1 MNRLGLKFG
10 RFHSPLKFFLNKAKK
25 NVTLYKLMSLMFKRK
40 NWGIP
45 MLKNKL
51 IMMVLGLSLLFAGC
65 GPVNN
70 QKGSQTSDKSN
81 LSSQSNQQGTSSKS
95 SSTNSGSNQT
105 TGTSP
110 NTTGEPSQSP
120 GTPADPSK
128 KTTSPVK
135 DNTTHPNNVN
145 MSMVTAVR
153 LADFNTGWVGGNG
166 WIAKTISGGKNWSVI
181 FQGKGTVQQLFALN
195 HLDVWA
201 TLNQGGNHSRLLKSS
216 DGGKHWI
223 LVGTTP
229 NNAFLHFTS
238 KTTALSGN
246 YFSQDGGKTWNLLT
260 TPKNIV
266 GDAYFHDLKNGWAV
280 TQTNLGFIVKRTTDG
295 GKSWD
300 NIMTKSYPS
309 GLENAIIRS
318 SGTNDAWVEL
328 IGGTGMTQT
337 SYSVFHIIDGGKL
350 LQTVIANSTAG
361 GGPAPGFNQD
371 YIKGP
376 NNKGSKP
383 GPLYVVN
390 TQTAFMGGSC
400 PACDYPNS
408 IGWTKD
414 AGKTWVNSN
423 VTLKGYGDA
432 YLAISDENHG
442 WWITT
447 ENEKP
452 SLMYTTSDGG
462 LHWKQI
468 HSFQ

>member
-1 MNRLGLKFG
+1 
-10 RFHSPLKFFLNKAKK
+10 
-25 NVTLYKLMSLMFKRK
+25 MSLMFKRK

-51 IMMVLGLSLLFAGC
+51 IMIVLGLSLVFAGC
-65 GPVNN
+65 GSVNN
-70 QKGSQTSDKSN
+70 QKASQTSNKSKVS
-81 LSSQSNQQGTSSKS
+81 SSQSNQQATSSNS
-95 SSTNSGSNQT
+95 SSSNSKFHSSSGYSTNAIGGS
-105 TGTSP
+105 
-110 NTTGEPSQSP
+110 SQSNITSAKP
-120 GTPADPSK
+120 TP
-128 KTTSPVK
+128 PVK
-135 DNTTHPNNVN
+135 DNTAHQNKVDTRL
-145 MSMVTAVR
+145 VTAVR
-153 LADFNTGWVGGNG
+153 LADFNTGWAGGNG

-181 FQGKGTVQQLFALN
+181 YQGKGTVQQIFALN
-195 HLDVWA
+195 HFDVWA
-201 TLNQGGNHSRLLKSS
+201 TLNQGGNQSRLIKSN
-216 DGGKHWI
+216 DGGKHWG

-238 KTTALSGN
+238 KTIALSGN
-246 YFSQDGGKTWNLLT
+246 YFSQDGGKTWHLLT
-260 TPKNIV
+260 TPKNLV
-266 GDAYFHDLKNGWAV
+266 GDPYFHDLKNGWAV

-300 NIMTKSYPS
+300 NIMTKSFS
-309 GLENAIIRS
+309 DGLEDAIIRS
-318 SGTNDAWVEL
+318 GGTNDAWVEL

-337 SYSVFHIIDGGKL
+337 SYSVFHIINGRKSL
-350 LQTVIANSTAG
+350 LTVIANSTAG

-371 YIKGP
+371 YNKGP

-390 TQTAFMGGSC
+390 PQIAFMGGSC

-414 AGKTWVNSN
+414 AGKTWVNSYI
-423 VTLKGYGDA
+423 TLKGYGDA

-462 LHWKQI
+462 LNWKLV